1 MVYWVENL
9 VYSGQLLHIQETIW
23 YVSET
28 KRYWVKIRMQ
38 VFELAG
44 LERGRGEEPDGGKA
58 GMVEGSWDVLWLFGG
73 WVCMFIHK
81 QNVSWNMVEVRFWSV
96 CRRKQMGVTRS
107 NPDSPLEL
115 PDFSWW
121 RQNLAKSRGKTGY
134 ITFLGV
140 QTSFSSTMHSKKI
153 SLKR

>member
-1 MVYWVENL
+1 MEEKVWCIEWK
-9 VYSGQLLHIQETIW
+9 IW
-23 YVSET
+23 YIQGNFYISRKQSGMSLKQNGTEWKFDCRCLSWLGWSV
-28 KRYWVKIRMQ
+28 
-38 VFELAG
+38 A
-44 LERGRGEEPDGGKA
+44 GGKSQ
-58 GMVEGSWDVLWLFGG
+58 MGG
-73 WVCMFIHK
+73 RPVWVCMFIHK